1 MSAENVAIV
10 KAIYAAF
17 ETGDVATVTAA
28 MSPDIEWNEA
38 ENFPYSDGNPYRGA
52 DAILG
57 GVFARIGGE
66 WDGFAVE
73 PREFVDGGD
82 TVVMT
87 GRYKGTYKAT
97 GRTINAQVAHFWTL
111 EGGKVV
117 QFQQLVDTLAVARVV
132 GSV

>member
-17 ETGDVATVTAA
+17 ETGDVPTVTAA

-97 GRTINAQVAHFWTL
+97 GRTINAQVAHFWAL